1 MSASTEKKLRQA
13 AREAGTDKKTLALE
27 KEAKEKAKSKRR
39 WTLGTI
45 AVLVL
50 ILLVVLVNSPLIYNS
65 TAYSVGSR
73 DFSAAEVSYHYAN
86 QYNNFVNQYGSYA
99 SMFGL
104 DTANGIS
111 GLDKQDCPLAE
122 GSWKDYFL
130 DAAKNGMLQT
140 TALTDYAAAKGIALD
155 ESEKAE
161 ILSAFDGL
169 KETAKLYGYGS
180 ADKMLAANYGAG
192 VTQKLVQNAYLES
205 ALANK
210 VVTEVSEGFTYT
222 PEELEAQY
230 QSYEGSK
237 DCFDYSYVY
246 VAAEK
251 IDPDGEDG
259 EQPAAATEETRA
271 AAKALAEAIAQSYR
285 EIGTEEETVSQRMID
300 AAAANGQS
308 STDQS
313 RVSGSALPAA
323 KEWMMDS
330 TRRAGD
336 ITVEADSS
344 ESGYYVV
351 AFAGRDDNHYKTASV
366 RHILIKAAADENGAY
381 SEEAKAAAKARA
393 EEILAEFEAGD
404 RSEESFAVLA
414 EQYSEDAGS
423 NTKGGLY
430 EDVAKGQMVQEF
442 NDFCFGG
449 HKPGDTGIVYG
460 ESAAYAGYHVMYYVG
475 EGELYSDTIAL
486 NDLRSAAEEAWMT
499 ELLSGY
505 ETKDGFGLRF
515 VK

>member
-27 KEAKEKAKSKRR
+27 KEAKEKAKSRRR

-45 AVLVL
+45 AVVILIALVM
-50 ILLVVLVNSPLIYNS
+50 LVNSPLIYNS

-73 DFSAAEVSYHYAN
+73 NFSAAEVSYHYAS
-86 QYNNFVNQYGSYA
+86 QYNSFASQYGSYA

-104 DTANGIS
+104 DTSNGVN
-111 GLDKQDCPLAE
+111 GLDKQDCPFTD

-130 DAAKNGMLQT
+130 DAARNEMLQI
-140 TALTDYAAAKGIALD
+140 TALTDYAAANGISLD
-155 ESEKAE
+155 ESEKAP

-169 KETAKLYGYGS
+169 KETAKAYGYGS

-192 VTQKLVQNAYLES
+192 VTQKLVQNAYFES
-205 ALANK
+205 ALASK
-210 VVTEVSEGFTYT
+210 VISEVTEGFTYSH
-222 PEELEAQY
+222 EELEEHY
-230 QSYEGSK
+230 QGYAGAK
-237 DCFDYSYVY
+237 DYFDYSYVY
-246 VAAEK
+246 IAAEQV
-251 IDPDGEDG
+251 DPDGEDG
-259 EQPAAATEETRA
+259 EQPAAATDETRA
-271 AAKALAEAIAQSYR
+271 AAKALADAIAQSYK

-308 STDQS
+308 STDQR
-313 RVSGSALPAA
+313 RVAGSSLPAA

-330 TRRAGD
+330 ARRAGD
-336 ITVEADSS
+336 ITVEADGS

-366 RHILIKAAADENGAY
+366 RHILVKAEAAEDGTY
-381 SEEAKAAAKARA
+381 SEEAKAAAKAKA
-393 EEILAEFEAGD
+393 EQILAEFEAGD
-404 RSEESFAVLA
+404 RSEESFAALA

-423 NTKGGLY
+423 NTNGGLY
-430 EDVAKGQMVQEF
+430 ENVARGQMVEEF
-442 NDFCFGG
+442 DAFCFGG

-460 ESAAYAGYHVMYYVG
+460 ESSAYAGYHVMYYVG
-475 EGELYSDTIAL
+475 EGELYSDTLAL
-486 NDLRSAAEEAWMT
+486 NDLRNAAQSAWLEE
-499 ELLSGY
+499 LQSGY